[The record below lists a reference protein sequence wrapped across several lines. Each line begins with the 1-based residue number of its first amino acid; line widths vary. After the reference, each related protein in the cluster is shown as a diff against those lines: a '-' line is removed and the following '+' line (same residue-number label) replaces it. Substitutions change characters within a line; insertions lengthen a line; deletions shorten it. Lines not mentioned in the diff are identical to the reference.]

1 MDRLNEKDYLWGQ
14 VLLDWAAYFQ
24 QEKEL
29 TFFRFPVRYKQWL
42 CTIKRHKTKTK
53 NGRYDNDKNRIPA
66 GVSGQED

>member
-29 TFFRFPVRYKQWL
+29 TFFRFPVRYKQRL
-42 CTIKRHKTKTK
+42 CTIKRHKIK
-53 NGRYDNDKNRIPA
+53 NGFDNDKNRIPA
-66 GVSGQED
+66 GVSGQKD